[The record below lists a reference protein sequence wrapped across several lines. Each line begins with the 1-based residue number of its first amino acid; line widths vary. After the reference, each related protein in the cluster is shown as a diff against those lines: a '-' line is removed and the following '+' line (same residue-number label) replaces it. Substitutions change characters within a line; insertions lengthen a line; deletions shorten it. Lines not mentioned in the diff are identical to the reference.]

1 MSSDHA
7 RLTRFERMLSLVT
20 RVAPGEGR
28 TAFLFFLHGFLLLAS
43 YQVVKA
49 LREAFM
55 LTKFSA
61 ETRAYAVA
69 GMALVLML
77 VVPLYGRLRH
87 HLHGADLLRAVTL
100 FFVATLP
107 LFALLTHYQV
117 SIAFAFFIWVGI
129 YGVMV
134 VSQMWAYAADSFN
147 VKSGQRLF
155 VVIMLGANLGALAGA
170 KVTQVAV
177 AALSPMGLMVL
188 ATCTLGATLFL
199 AKPERDAIP
208 AASRAVEIERSRPV
222 PKLLGGIGLVLRDR
236 YLLHMALFVVL
247 LNWINST
254 GEFILADF
262 VKADAVA
269 RVAESGGALD
279 LGTLITEFY
288 GSFNFWVTLISL
300 LMQLFLVS
308 RIYHLVGVRGGLLVQ
323 PVIVALGYALLVF
336 GPMLGGFI
344 PFFYLIRRLKF
355 AENSVDYSLMNTTR
369 QALYLPVDRD
379 SKYDGKIAIDT
390 FFWRFGDLIQA
401 VGIFIGLHLLDW
413 EAREFCS
420 GDTRAGAGMD
430 CARGRDGTRLQP
442 QGERERRACG
452 ARGGRAHSGPALCAG
467 RVVHAPG
474 RADGVLRRG
483 TRRRAG
489 AEGPPRRWA
498 PIAALDAVQ
507 CPAAGFRRQ
516 GAVERRDTGT
526 AHHGRRLQPRRARGA
541 QHVRGK
547 ARDALTA
554 QTPSAGTTAISPSS
568 TRSSS
573 LFNSRCTSRISDLVR
588 PI

>member
-7 RLTRFERMLSLVT
+7 RLTRFERLLSLVT

-28 TAFLFFLHGFLLLAS
+28 AAFLFFLHGFLLLAS

-177 AALSPMGLMVL
+177 AALSPMGLMIL

-379 SKYDGKIAIDT
+379 SKYDGKTAIDT

-413 EAREFCS
+413 EARDFAAVTLVLAL
-420 GDTRAGAGMD
+420 GWIALAIVM
-430 CARGRDGTRLQP
+430 GRDYSRKASENAVHVAPEAVEPIPDLLYAPGESFMHPVAPTAFYDAEPGDVLVLKAHRDDGHRLPHWMRFNVRLQ
-442 QGERERRACG
+442 AF
-452 ARGGRAHSGPALCAG
+452 
-467 RVVHAPG
+467 V
-474 RADGVLRRG
+474 
-483 TRRRAG
+483 
-489 AEGPPRRWA
+489 
-498 PIAALDAVQ
+498 
-507 CPAAGFRRQ
+507 
-516 GAVERRDTGT
+516 
-526 AHHGRRLQPRRARGA
+526 
-541 QHVRGK
+541 GK
-547 ARDALTA
+547 APLNIE
-554 QTPSAGTTAISPSS
+554 TPELRITVVASNLDGLEARS
-568 TRSSS
+568 TFVAR
-573 LFNSRCTSRISDLVR
+573 RVTR
-588 PI
+588 